1 LWRIAGQRVLLT
13 QGHDGLADGF
23 PRVGCRLAV
32 HYVTVVLRRKTQQFN
47 RSRSTANRVPGYSY
61 RLKTIRRFR
70 PTQQARS
77 TPPAWQSAVALQ
89 RGRVRNRSL
98 AAGFA
103 TFAITSGTTIFA
115 DFTIKP
121 IEVSRSRDR
130 VQ

>member
-1 LWRIAGQRVLLT
+1 VERACW
-13 QGHDGLADGF
+13 
-23 PRVGCRLAV
+23 VGRKRL
-32 HYVTVVLRRKTQQFN
+32 
-47 RSRSTANRVPGYSY
+47 
-61 RLKTIRRFR
+61 I
-70 PTQQARS
+70 
-77 TPPAWQSAVALQ
+77 VALQ